1 MKCIMSMASIVSS
14 CCQSKAADLRSK
26 ADAHGSDNK
35 RLVAKVYVTTK
46 LPTLV
51 LEDIDHHLG
60 EVLCSE
66 SFVTVSFAT
75 AAAKYIALQD
85 LTLHETFYLITSHG
99 TCNEDGERRV
109 YL

>member
-1 MKCIMSMASIVSS
+1 MNCIMSMASIISS
-14 CCQSKAADLRSK
+14 CCQIEAADLRSK

-66 SFVTVSFAT
+66 SFLTVSFAT
-75 AAAKYIALQD
+75 ASAKHIVLQD
-85 LTLHETFYLITSHG
+85 LALHETFYLITSHS
-99 TCNEDGERRV
+99 TCNEDGERSV